1 MQPFRIY
8 LCALFALLQ
17 LPAVLATPPQRLII
31 QFDIS
36 LNAEQK
42 QTLNQQ
48 LHAIIQSDFSV
59 LPHSTEQMWIIV
71 INPPLDTSRFD
82 KMNAEIS
89 QLQHIQYVE
98 LDQVMNRLHQK

>member
-8 LCALFALLQ
+8 FCALFALLQ

-71 INPPLDTSRFD
+71 INPPLDTNRFD

-98 LDQVMNRLHQK
+98 PDQVMNRLHQK